1 MQYEMKR
8 YCLLE
13 MLCMLRII
21 CCTFFYFTTAAVAVD
36 SSRVTESSSV
46 IICCTETQR
55 KNCKNREKKKL
66 ELGAGG
72 MLIGV
77 LQKKSV
83 PCQPTSRPPALC

>member
-13 MLCMLRII
+13 MLCMLSFI

-46 IICCTETQR
+46 VICCTETRR
-55 KNCKNREKKKL
+55 KNCKNRGKKKL
-66 ELGAGG
+66 ELGVGG

-77 LQKKSV
+77 LQKNLCRVS
-83 PCQPTSRPPALC
+83 PPALC